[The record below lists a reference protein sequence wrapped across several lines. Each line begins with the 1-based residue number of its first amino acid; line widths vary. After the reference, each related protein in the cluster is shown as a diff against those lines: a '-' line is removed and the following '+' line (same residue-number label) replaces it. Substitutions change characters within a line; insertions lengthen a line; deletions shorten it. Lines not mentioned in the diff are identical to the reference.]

1 MTATMEH
8 AADCLIEGAKAM
20 NASKRWAKLGDTF
33 SFIKPI
39 KKFAYE
45 QALYEVS
52 YAEIQFKMAD
62 LFKRVDD
69 LERN

>member
-1 MTATMEH
+1 MTATMKQ

-20 NASKRWAKLGDTF
+20 NASKRWVKLGDTF

-52 YAEIQFKMAD
+52 YAESQFKMTD